1 MYDDLSHFL
10 YNQMILA
17 SLDGLDGK
25 QFDVFN
31 VFYLMVLVIRIA
43 AAAALVWLF
52 ILHNKYRSLMILLAA
67 QSRAAAQM
75 VRTPIPKLLQYG
87 RSSPPTS
94 NDVQMKTVREYLADI
109 FPTEVLLMVIFMI
122 SVFVYKLVKKYKND
136 HTKLTLRLTSDHISF
151 ECLVGYLRYS

>member
-25 QFDVFN
+25 HFDVFN
-31 VFYLMVLVIRIA
+31 VFHWVVLVIGIA

-75 VRTPIPKLLQYG
+75 VRTPMPKLLQYA

-109 FPTEVLLMVIFMI
+109 FPTEVLLMVILLAILIFMI

-136 HTKLTLRLTSDHISF
+136 HTKLTLD
-151 ECLVGYLRYS
+151 